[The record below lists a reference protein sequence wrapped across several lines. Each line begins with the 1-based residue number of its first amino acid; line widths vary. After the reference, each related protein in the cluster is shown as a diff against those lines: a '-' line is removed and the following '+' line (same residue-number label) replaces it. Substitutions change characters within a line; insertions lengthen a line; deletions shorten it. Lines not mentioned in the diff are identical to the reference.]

1 MAAMRR
7 KDRRGPRMTTVCADA
22 TDGSVPE
29 GGEKASAAVS
39 AKDVPLLTQR
49 YSRTPRQ
56 AVSARRGKFIA
67 VASSEPW
74 TLRQL
79 RADRTSPSYGVG
91 RGNISTVL
99 LQLGFQ
105 SRDMLLSPSSI
116 DRKIYLRSAQSRAF
130 LEALRELTLK

>member
-79 RADRTSPSYGVG
+79 RADRTSAWLSVTRHAFVSQFHRPKDIPSVG
-91 RGNISTVL
+91 AVKR
-99 LQLGFQ
+99 F
-105 SRDMLLSPSSI
+105 P
-116 DRKIYLRSAQSRAF
+116 
-130 LEALRELTLK
+130 

>member
-79 RADRTSPSYGVG
+79 RADRTTPSYGVG
-91 RGNISTVL
+91 RGNISTVSPFAAWL
-99 LQLGFQ
+99 SVTRHAFVSQFHRPKDIPSVGAVKRFPQ
-105 SRDMLLSPSSI
+105 STP
-116 DRKIYLRSAQSRAF
+116 
-130 LEALRELTLK
+130 